1 MLLTM
6 TILQIS
12 SFLSNTILPV
22 LTKSVIDVM
31 RDRPEDPIMYVANFL
46 AKQSEQN
53 QTEALENARQRFYEL
68 LAQ

>member
-1 MLLTM
+1 M
-6 TILQIS
+6 
-12 SFLSNTILPV
+12 

-31 RDRPEDPIMYVANFL
+31 RERPEDPIMYVANFL

-53 QTEALENARQRFYEL
+53 QTEAVENARQRFYEL